1 MTNQENRSI
10 GLVHQPSQPPL
21 ELPGR
26 PGTGK
31 EMAVLA
37 EIERRVLWLAV
48 RIVDY
53 ANRER
58 PKGDALKVGGHQASS
73 ASMVT
78 LMTALYVADLRA
90 EDRVSVKPHASPV
103 LQAIEYLLGRLD
115 RSYLTRL
122 RDFGGLQSYPSR
134 TKDPYPVDYSTGSVG
149 LGSAAPL
156 FGALA
161 DRFTRSRLGAST
173 GGRFISLLGD
183 AELDEGNIWEA
194 LADPLT
200 RRLGNVLWI
209 VDLNRQSL
217 DRVIPGIRA
226 AELEAQFRANGWD
239 VIELKYGRQ
248 LREAYARE
256 GGDLLRRRIDEMPNE
271 QYQSLFGASEEVVR
285 ATVLDGGSDRERA
298 SLERLLDGY
307 ADGVAP
313 LVRDLGGHDLLD
325 VLDALRRAR
334 ETPDRPTVV
343 FAYTIK
349 GYGLEMA
356 GRPQNH
362 SALLDADQ
370 IDRLRT
376 ATGLTAET
384 EWDGYAADSAEGRL
398 LTEARRRLDRGDR
411 GAAALVPVPATLSE
425 RDPGATSTQA
435 AFGRVLLDLSRVEGV
450 SERLVTV
457 APDVSSSTN
466 LGGFINKTGVW
477 GPDEEPVYDTM
488 EDSPLKWRVGPS
500 GQHIEM
506 GIAEMN
512 LVLLL
517 GQLGLS
523 WDFQRER
530 LFPIGTLYDPFV
542 MRALEGIVYSTYS
555 GSKFVLAGTPSGISL
570 SREGGAHQSLNT
582 PGIGI
587 ETPGLTYAEP
597 CYARELEW
605 LLLDALTRM
614 QTPDGEALYL
624 RLSTSPIDQE
634 PFTAAAAHLGED
646 HLRADVVAGGFRLRE
661 PGPSDD
667 RVILAA
673 CGAIVPETLAAAVL
687 LAEEE
692 GVEATVLCL
701 SSPDRLYRDWQAH
714 RAAPLHGA
722 TVTPSHLESLVLP
735 DEQGLPVVTVID
747 GASHALS
754 FVGSALGVRSVP
766 LGVDRFGQTGS
777 QPEVYAEYEIDAASI
792 ATAALIALE
801 P

>member
-1 MTNQENRSI
+1 MTAVASESK
-10 GLVHQPSQPPL
+10 PAD
-21 ELPGR
+21 E
-26 PGTGK
+26 
-31 EMAVLA
+31 VLA
-37 EIERRVLWLAV
+37 TLSAIERRVLWLAV

-58 PKGDALKVGGHQASS
+58 PQGDALKVGGHQASS

-115 RSYLTRL
+115 RSYLMRL

-161 DRFTRSRLGAST
+161 DRFTQTRLGAST

-226 AELEAQFRANGWD
+226 AELEAQFRTSGWD
-239 VIELKYGRQ
+239 VIELKYGRR

-256 GGDLLRRRIDEMPNE
+256 GGDLLRRRIDAMPNE
-271 QYQSLFGASEEVVR
+271 QYQSLFGASEDVVR
-285 ATVLDGGSDRERA
+285 ATVLDGAAGDERA
-298 SLERLLDGY
+298 ALERLLDGY
-307 ADGVAP
+307 AGRVAP
-313 LVRDLGGHDLLD
+313 LVRDLGGHDLAD
-325 VLDALRRAR
+325 VLDALRLAR
-334 ETPDRPTVV
+334 ETPDRPTVI

-376 ATGLTAET
+376 ATGLMVET
-384 EWDGYAADSAEGRL
+384 EWDGYAADTTEGAIL
-398 LTEARRRLDRGDR
+398 AAARRRLDRGDR
-411 GAAALVPVPATLSE
+411 GPAALVPVPATLSQ
-425 RDPGATSTQA
+425 RDPTATSTQA
-435 AFGRVLLDLSRVEGV
+435 MFGRVLLDLSRVEGV
-450 SERLVTV
+450 AERLVTV

-488 EDSPLKWRVGPS
+488 DDSPLKWRVGPG

-517 GQLGLS
+517 GQLGLT

-555 GSKFVLAGTPSGISL
+555 GSRFVLAGTPSGISL

-605 LLLDALTRM
+605 LLLDAFTRM

-624 RLSTSPIDQE
+624 RLSTTPIDQE
-634 PFTAAAAHLGED
+634 PFTAAAARTGEEQ
-646 HLRADVVAGGFRLRE
+646 LRADIIAGGFRLRE
-661 PGPSDD
+661 AGESDD
-667 RVILAA
+667 RVMIAA
-673 CGAIVPETLAAAVL
+673 CGAIVPEALAAATL
-687 LAEEE
+687 LADDE

-701 SSPDRLYRDWQAH
+701 SSPDRLYRDWQTH
-714 RAAPLHGA
+714 RTAPLHGTA
-722 TVTPSHLESLVLP
+722 VAPSHLERLLTP
-735 DEQGLPVVTVID
+735 DERNLPVVTVID

-754 FVGSALGVRSVP
+754 FVGSALGVRSIP

-777 QPEVYAEYEIDAASI
+777 QPEVYAEYGIDAASI

>member
-1 MTNQENRSI
+1 MEPTLAPI
-10 GLVHQPSQPPL
+10 H
-21 ELPGR
+21 GR
-26 PGTGK
+26 VPT
-31 EMAVLA
+31 ADLA
-37 EIERRVLWLAV
+37 ALSAIERRVLWLAV

-78 LMTALYVADLRA
+78 LMTALYLADLRA

-103 LQAIEYLLGRLD
+103 LHAIEYLLGRLD

-161 DRFTRSRLGAST
+161 DRFTQTRLGAST

-194 LADPLT
+194 LAEPLA
-200 RRLGNVLWI
+200 RKLGNVLWI

-226 AELEAQFRANGWD
+226 AELEAQFRTNGWD
-239 VIELKYGRQ
+239 VIELKYGRR
-248 LREAYARE
+248 LRATYAEE
-256 GGDLLRRRIDEMPNE
+256 GGELLRARIDEMPNE
-271 QYQSLFGASEEVVR
+271 AYQALYGAPDEQVR
-285 ATVLDGGSDRERA
+285 AA
-298 SLERLLDGY
+298 LLDPLTKHERGRL
-307 ADGVAP
+307 AP
-313 LVRDLGGHDLLD
+313 LLANDPSGLVRDLGGHDLAD
-325 VLDALRRAR
+325 VLEALRRER
-334 ETPDRPTVV
+334 EDPDRPTVI

-349 GYGLEMA
+349 GYGLEIA

-362 SALLDADQ
+362 SALLSGEQ
-370 IDRLRT
+370 IDRFR
-376 ATGLTAET
+376 AEVGLTPET
-384 EWDGYAADSAEGRL
+384 EWDAFARDTPEGMVLTAARE
-398 LTEARRRLDRGDR
+398 RLDRGHR
-411 GAAALVPVPATLSE
+411 PPAVAIPVPATLE
-425 RDPGATSTQA
+425 TRDGAPISTQA
-435 AFGRVLLDLSRVEGV
+435 AFGRILLELSRVDGV
-450 SERLVTV
+450 GDRLVTV
-457 APDVSSSTN
+457 SPDVAVSTN
-466 LGGFINKTGVW
+466 LGGFVNKTGVW
-477 GPDEEPVYDTM
+477 DPDEQPVYDAM
-488 EDSPLKWRVGPS
+488 EDSPLTWRVGPD

-523 WDFQRER
+523 WDHQGKW
-530 LFPIGTLYDPFV
+530 LFPFGTVYDPFV

-555 GSKFVLAGTPSGISL
+555 GSRFVLVGTPSGISL
-570 SREGGAHQSLNT
+570 SREGGAHQSIST

-605 LLLDALTRM
+605 LLLDGLIQM
-614 QTPDGEALYL
+614 QTPAGEALYL
-624 RLSTSPIDQE
+624 RLSTKPIDQG
-634 PFTAAAAHLGED
+634 PFAAAAALVGDEQ
-646 HLRADVVAGGFRLRE
+646 LRAHIVAGGFRLRE
-661 PGPSDD
+661 PGISDD
-667 RVILAA
+667 RVVIAA
-673 CGAIVPETLAAAVL
+673 CGAIVPEALAAAAL

-701 SSPDRLYRDWQAH
+701 SSPDRLYRSWQAS
-714 RAAPLHGA
+714 RAARLKGA
-722 TVTPSHLESLVLP
+722 AAEASHLERLLKP
-735 DEQGLPVVTVID
+735 AERGLPVVTVID
-747 GASHALS
+747 GASHALA
-754 FVGSALGVRSVP
+754 FVGSALGARSVP

-777 QPEVYAEYEIDAASI
+777 QPEVYAEYAIDAAAI

>member
-1 MTNQENRSI
+1 MTAVASEPNPADE
-10 GLVHQPSQPPL
+10 
-21 ELPGR
+21 
-26 PGTGK
+26 
-31 EMAVLA
+31 VLA
-37 EIERRVLWLAV
+37 TLSAIERRVLWLAV

-58 PKGDALKVGGHQASS
+58 PQGDALKVGGHQASS

-78 LMTALYVADLRA
+78 LMTALYLADLQA

-115 RSYLTRL
+115 RSYLMRL

-161 DRFTRSRLGAST
+161 DRFTQTRLGAST

-226 AELEAQFRANGWD
+226 AELEAQFRTSGWD
-239 VIELKYGRQ
+239 VIELKYGRR

-256 GGDLLRRRIDEMPNE
+256 GGDLLRRRIDAMPNE
-271 QYQSLFGASEEVVR
+271 QYQSLFGASEDVVR
-285 ATVLDGGSDRERA
+285 ATVLDGAAGDERA
-298 SLERLLDGY
+298 ALERLLDGY
-307 ADGVAP
+307 AGRVAP
-313 LVRDLGGHDLLD
+313 LVRDLGGHDLAD
-325 VLDALRRAR
+325 VLDALRLAR
-334 ETPDRPTVV
+334 ETPDRPTVI

-376 ATGLTAET
+376 ATGLTVET
-384 EWDGYAADSAEGRL
+384 EWDGYAADTTEGAIL
-398 LTEARRRLDRGDR
+398 AAARRRLDRGDR
-411 GAAALVPVPATLSE
+411 GPAALVPVPATLSQ
-425 RDPGATSTQA
+425 RDPAATSTQA
-435 AFGRVLLDLSRVEGV
+435 MFGRVLLDLSRVEGV
-450 SERLVTV
+450 AERLVTV

-488 EDSPLKWRVGPS
+488 DDSPLKWRVGPG

-517 GQLGLS
+517 GQLGLT

-555 GSKFVLAGTPSGISL
+555 GSRFVLAGTPSGISL

-624 RLSTSPIDQE
+624 RLSTTPIDQE
-634 PFTAAAAHLGED
+634 PFTAAAARTGEEQ
-646 HLRADVVAGGFRLRE
+646 LRADVIAGGFRLRE
-661 PGPSDD
+661 AGESDD
-667 RVILAA
+667 RVIIAA
-673 CGAIVPETLAAAVL
+673 CGAIVPEALAAATL
-687 LAEEE
+687 LADDE

-714 RAAPLHGA
+714 RTAPLHGSA
-722 TVTPSHLESLVLP
+722 VSPSHLERLLTP
-735 DEQGLPVVTVID
+735 DERNLPVVTVID

-754 FVGSALGVRSVP
+754 FVGSALGVRSIP
-766 LGVDRFGQTGS
+766 LGVDRFGQTGC
-777 QPEVYAEYEIDAASI
+777 QPEVYAEYAIDAASI